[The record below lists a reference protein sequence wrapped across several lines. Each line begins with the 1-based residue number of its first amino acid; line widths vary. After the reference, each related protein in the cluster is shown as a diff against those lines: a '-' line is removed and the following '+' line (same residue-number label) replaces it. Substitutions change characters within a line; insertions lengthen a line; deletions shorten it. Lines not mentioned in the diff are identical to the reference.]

1 MAPSSWGAADDGK
14 RVMSL
19 REPTNGEA
27 TVIAL
32 WGALDSATAGQLRDA
47 AARVAYAGD
56 NPVVIEMSEV
66 TDLGAPVVGVLVG
79 AWHYLNERLTLRVSP
94 PVFAALEEAGLSRML
109 PVAQPA

>member
-1 MAPSSWGAADDGK
+1 
-14 RVMSL
+14 MSV

-32 WGALDSATAGQLRDA
+32 RGELDGETASALRDA
-47 AARVAYAGD
+47 AARVAYSH

-66 TDLGAPVVGVLVG
+66 TDLPAPVVGVLVG
-79 AWHYLNERLTLRVSP
+79 AYHYLNDRLTLRVSP
-94 PVFAALEEAGLSRML
+94 PVFAALEEVGLNRML

>member
-1 MAPSSWGAADDGK
+1 LRATVDGK

-47 AARVAYAGD
+47 AARAAYAD
-56 NPVVIEMSEV
+56 NPVVIEMSAV
-66 TDLGAPVVGVLVG
+66 TDMAAPVVGVIVG

-94 PVFAALEEAGLSRML
+94 PVFAKFEEVGLNRML